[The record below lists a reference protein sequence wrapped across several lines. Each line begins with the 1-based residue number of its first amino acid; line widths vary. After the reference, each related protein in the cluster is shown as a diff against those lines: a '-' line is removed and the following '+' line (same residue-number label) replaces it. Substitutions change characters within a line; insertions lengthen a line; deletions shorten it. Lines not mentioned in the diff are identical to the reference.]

1 MARRHLKHKLLHILE
16 GDPAAGRPGKIFQ
29 IFLIGLIVANI
40 GSIILE
46 SVHQLHDEYRQAF
59 WAFEVFSIVIFS
71 MEYLVR
77 FWVASERDENRPWHA
92 RRRYALSFFG
102 LVDLISVVPFY
113 LQIFIPGLDLRVL
126 RVVRLL
132 RTFKLSHYNS
142 AIEDLFN
149 ALYHARGSVYSTIY
163 LFLIA
168 LLLTSTAM
176 YHAEHELQPDKFGS
190 IPAAMYWAVI
200 SLTTVGYGDVT
211 PMSDLGKFIAA
222 FTAFLGVSAVALL
235 TGVIAAAFANQVE
248 RRKIILEAELRMAME
263 DGDLSHDERRIL
275 NKMKKELNLSDELV
289 NTMIEQIQREHKRH
303 SAASAA
309 PHKD

>member
-1 MARRHLKHKLLHILE
+1 MAHRHHKHKLLHILE
-16 GDPAAGRPGKIFQ
+16 GDPAGGKAGKVFQ
-29 IFLIGLIVANI
+29 VFLIGLIVANI
-40 GSIILE
+40 TSIILE

-77 FWVASERDENRPWHA
+77 FWVASERDETRPWHA
-92 RRRYALSFFG
+92 RRRYAFSFFG

-113 LQIFIPGLDLRVL
+113 LQIFLPGLDLRVL

-211 PMSDLGKFIAA
+211 PVSDLGKLIAA
-222 FTAFLGVSAVALL
+222 FTAFLGVSSVALL

-263 DGDLSHDERRIL
+263 DGDLSHDEHRIL

-289 NTMIEQIQREHKRH
+289 NTMIAQIRREHKKH
-303 SAASAA
+303 DAT
-309 PHKD
+309 HKR